1 MKIHFNTLTSS
12 DVYMA
17 ATKANVGIERWHEKG
32 SKSHKGAYDIILSG
46 SSGHRVNS
54 NSIYAQAASWDQ
66 WGIFLAEL
74 LFKDSSV
81 KAGDYVNR
89 DHFNWSTGHRY
100 TETFT
105 EHKNHKWSYEGD
117 VITGAYTIHRCEKCS
132 AIRRYATK
140 QYVKENFLDSVNA

>member
-74 LFKDSSV
+74 FFKDSSV
-81 KAGDYVNR
+81 KAGDYVNQ

-100 TETFT
+100 INAFT
-105 EHKNHKWSYEGD
+105 EHSHKWFYAGSA
-117 VITGAYTIHRCEKCS
+117 VTNAYQIHYCDCG
-132 AIRRYATK
+132 AIRRYANK